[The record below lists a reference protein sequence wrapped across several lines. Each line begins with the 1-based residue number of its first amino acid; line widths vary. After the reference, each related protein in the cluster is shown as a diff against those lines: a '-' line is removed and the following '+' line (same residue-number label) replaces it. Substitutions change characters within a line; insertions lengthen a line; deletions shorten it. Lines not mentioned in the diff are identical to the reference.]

1 MTHFNSTVHSI
12 CPLPN
17 PPLHY
22 RFLPEPLVVLMRS
35 KESSASLVSLDEV
48 CETPELIW
56 TAEMQMEL
64 RTAVATLLGG
74 QRTVRSSPLERARGL
89 EGSGFFTV
97 PSMAQ
102 DFKVTY
108 RQLDEEIYVGNV
120 YIRLFMKQPTFRLSN
135 PIFFLERLV
144 ELWEHSFNKQVPL
157 ANSSTAPESSGA
169 GTGTGRRNH
178 TRPSLPIVLCN

>member
-1 MTHFNSTVHSI
+1 
-12 CPLPN
+12 
-17 PPLHY
+17 
-22 RFLPEPLVVLMRS
+22 MRS

-102 DFKVTY
+102 DFKVSY

-144 ELWEHSFNKQVPL
+144 ELWEHSFNKQVPH

-169 GTGTGRRNH
+169 GTGTGRTNH
-178 TRPSLPIVLCN
+178 TRPSLPIVLCNYLVCNCTLECDAY

>member
-1 MTHFNSTVHSI
+1 
-12 CPLPN
+12 
-17 PPLHY
+17 
-22 RFLPEPLVVLMRS
+22 VVLMRNR
-35 KESSASLVSLDEV
+35 ESSASLVSLDEV

-64 RTAVATLLGG
+64 RAAVASLLGG
-74 QRTVRSSPLERARGL
+74 QGTARSSPQERARGL

-102 DFKVTY
+102 DFKVSY
-108 RQLDEEIYVGNV
+108 RQLDEEIFVGNV

-157 ANSSTAPESSGA
+157 ANSSA
-169 GTGTGRRNH
+169 GIASVTGIRSDIPMH
-178 TRPSLPIVLCN
+178 SIPSD

>member
-1 MTHFNSTVHSI
+1 
-12 CPLPN
+12 
-17 PPLHY
+17 
-22 RFLPEPLVVLMRS
+22 MRN

-64 RTAVATLLGG
+64 RTAVAALLGG
-74 QRTVRSSPLERARGL
+74 QGAARSSPQERARGL
-89 EGSGFFTV
+89 EGSAFFFV
-97 PSMAQ
+97 PSMAE
-102 DFKVTY
+102 DFKVSY

-144 ELWEHSFNKQVPL
+144 ELWEHSFNKQVPV
-157 ANSSTAPESSGA
+157 ANSSISKEPIGTKTTHTYGFYLSDQNLLSS
-169 GTGTGRRNH
+169 
-178 TRPSLPIVLCN
+178 PCIVLCKSLPKHFIREPESAYLILALVVF